1 MNIQDKPSDRPLACY
16 DIEATGVDV
25 AKDRIVTLGIQ
36 LEFTASRQRE
46 SLLFKCNPGIEMSDE
61 VIAVHGITNEMAA
74 AYPTFEQQAQDIFA
88 AVNDCDLIGFNIFNY
103 DLPML
108 WEEFNRCG
116 IEWSL
121 DGVRVIDAGNLFKKK
136 EERSLSA
143 AVQFYL
149 DRNHDGAHS
158 ADADVAATLDVLN
171 AQLARY
177 PDLSAMSIDELAA
190 FSRFDDR
197 IDLAGKIV
205 KGKDG
210 RPTYNIGKARGTA
223 VEDDPGFGSWMLDR
237 DFSANTKMVLRKIF
251 AEIENKWRA
260 RHAEAPVS
268 DEGLF

>member
-1 MNIQDKPSDRPLACY
+1 MSIQDKLADRKIVCF
-16 DIEATGVDV
+16 DCECTGLDV
-25 AKDRIVTLGIQ
+25 AKDRVVTLA
-36 LEFTASRQRE
+36 LQRFGGE
-46 SLLFKCNPGIEMSDE
+46 RVRDTIFRCNPGVQMSDE
-61 VIAVHGITNEMAA
+61 VIAVHGITNEMCAEW
-74 AYPTFEQQAQDIFA
+74 PTFESQAPDIFDEI
-88 AVNDCDLIGFNIFNY
+88 NGHDLVTFNGLNFDVPILF
-103 DLPML
+103 
-108 WEEFNRCG
+108 EEFNRCG

-121 DGVRVIDAGNLFKKK
+121 DGIRIIDAGNVFKKK
-136 EERSLSA
+136 EERTLSA

-190 FSRFDDR
+190 FSKFDDR

-210 RPTYNIGKARGTA
+210 RPTYNIGKARGVA
-223 VEDDPGFGSWMLDR
+223 VEDDPGFGRWILDK

-251 AEIENKWRA
+251 EEIEDAWRK
-260 RHAEAPVS
+260 RHAETS
-268 DEGLF
+268 KQEGDGLPW